1 MNKYVGLLRIKAL
14 LDAYLA
20 ALADEGR
27 QAIQGALAEFLGD
40 HPEVLAIAW
49 YQGTGLSH
57 LAFELTDGARYLAAE
72 DQLVGASFDDTL
84 DIDTV
89 AYAAFA
95 DVLWNALDVLVAKF
109 GFDMNIRATRLEITA
124 LPIAA

>member
-1 MNKYVGLLRIKAL
+1 MNKYAGLLRIKSL
-14 LDAYLA
+14 LDVYLA

-27 QAIQGALAEFLGD
+27 QAIQDALAEFLGD
-40 HPEVLAIAW
+40 HPEVVAIAW
-49 YQGTGLSH
+49 YQGSGLSH
-57 LAFELTDGARYLAAE
+57 LVFELPDGASYLAAE
-72 DQLVGASFDDTL
+72 DRLVGASFDDTF
-84 DIDTV
+84 DTP

-109 GFDMNIRATRLEITA
+109 GFDVNLRATREDITA

>member
-1 MNKYVGLLRIKAL
+1 MKYAGLLRIKGL
-14 LDAYLA
+14 LDGYLA

-27 QAIQGALAEFLGD
+27 QAMQDALGEFLGE

-49 YQGTGLSH
+49 YQGAGLSH
-57 LAFELTDGARYLAAE
+57 LTFELRGGVRYLAAE
-72 DQLVGASFDDTL
+72 DQIVGAAMDDTF
-84 DIDTV
+84 DTS

-109 GFDMNIRATRLEITA
+109 GFDVNLRATREDITA

>member
-1 MNKYVGLLRIKAL
+1 MSGTYPGLDRLKAL

-27 QAIQGALAEFLGD
+27 QAIQDALAEFLGE
-40 HPEVLAIAW
+40 HPEVVAVAW
-49 YQGTGLSH
+49 YQGAGLSH
-57 LAFELTDGARYLAAE
+57 LTFELRDGGSYLAAE
-72 DQLVGASFDDTL
+72 DQIIGAAIDDTF
-84 DIDTV
+84 DTP

-95 DVLWNALDVLVAKF
+95 DVLWSALDVLVAKF
-109 GFDMNIRATRLEITA
+109 GFDVNVRATREDITA

>member
-1 MNKYVGLLRIKAL
+1 VNKYAGLLRIKGL

-27 QAIQGALAEFLGD
+27 QAIQDALAEFLGE

-49 YQGTGLSH
+49 YQGAGLSE
-57 LAFELTDGARYLAAE
+57 LAFELRDGASYLAAE
-72 DQLVGASFDDTL
+72 DKIVGAAFDDTF
-84 DIDTV
+84 DT
-89 AYAAFA
+89 AEYAAFA
-95 DVLWNALDVLVAKF
+95 DVLWSSLDVLVAKL
-109 GFDMNIRATRLEITA
+109 GFDVNIRATREDITA

>member
-1 MNKYVGLLRIKAL
+1 VSKYVGLLRIKAL

-27 QAIQGALAEFLGD
+27 QAIQDALAEFLGD
-40 HPEVLAIAW
+40 HPEVVAIAW
-49 YQGTGLSH
+49 YQGSGLSH
-57 LAFELTDGARYLAAE
+57 LVFELTDGASYLAAE
-72 DQLVGASFDDTL
+72 DRVVGVAFEDAFDAA
-84 DIDTV
+84 

-109 GFDMNIRATRLEITA
+109 GFDVNIRATRLEITM

>member
-1 MNKYVGLLRIKAL
+1 MNKYAGLLRIKAL

-27 QAIQGALAEFLGD
+27 QAIQDALAEFLGE
-40 HPEVLAIAW
+40 HPEVLAVAW
-49 YQGTGLSH
+49 YQGAGLSH
-57 LAFELTDGARYLAAE
+57 LTFELRDGVRYLAAE
-72 DQLVGASFDDTL
+72 DQIIGAAMDDTF
-84 DIDTV
+84 DT
-89 AYAAFA
+89 ADYAAFA

-109 GFDMNIRATRLEITA
+109 GFDVNLRATREDITA